1 MLTDIVRGLWGSF
14 RETLPSTEQEAGAF
28 LSGMLWAF
36 AAHWG
41 MLIFVTYAYTTSGG
55 GRP

>member
-1 MLTDIVRGLWGSF
+1 MLIDIVRGLWESI

-28 LSGMLWAF
+28 LSGLCYAF
-36 AAHWG
+36 ALHWA
-41 MLIFVTYAYTTSGG
+41 MLLFVTYAYVTSGG